1 VYALYEGRVQGEP
14 LALLAVNSPAAES
27 DLSTVDARELLLG
40 VKQSAPGAGAGPDAP
55 TQAEVES
62 RQRLWRLLLIAAGL
76 LLLLETFVG
85 NRGWRGTASQL
96 MTSQSE
102 GTAK

>member
-1 VYALYEGRVQGEP
+1 M
-14 LALLAVNSPAAES
+14 NSPASES

-55 TQAEVES
+55 TQIEVES
-62 RQRLWRLLLIAAGL
+62 RQRLWRLLLIAAG

-102 GTAK
+102 GTAT